1 MCVPL
6 YGVRATTVC
15 ENTLA
20 WWMEALW
27 RDKKPPANQMWCRF
41 LSGCDQCVIW
51 KWPDTLIVAGGVECV
66 PPPPPP
72 IHFLHPFTIR
82 MELFWVQ
89 IGFHQLLSAPQQ
101 TADEGDIPHSSCFPS
116 RKCYKTSPNDV
127 RRFFFKLLSL
137 VLSNVW
143 TIYGRQLSTKA
154 SVAHSVSATSTPE
167 HWTTFSCL
175 MCFCV
180 SWLFIHLFCLYL
192 TSDLAKRQMEK
203 K

>member
-66 PPPPPP
+66 PPPPLPYTFFTP
-72 IHFLHPFTIR
+72 SPLGWSYFESRLGSISCCLHHNRQLMRGIFHIHHVSLQGNVIKR
-82 MELFWVQ
+82 VLMMW
-89 IGFHQLLSAPQQ
+89 
-101 TADEGDIPHSSCFPS
+101 EG
-116 RKCYKTSPNDV
+116 
-127 RRFFFKLLSL
+127 FFFKLLSL

>member
-1 MCVPL
+1 
-6 YGVRATTVC
+6 
-15 ENTLA
+15 
-20 WWMEALW
+20 
-27 RDKKPPANQMWCRF
+27 
-41 LSGCDQCVIW
+41 
-51 KWPDTLIVAGGVECV
+51 
-66 PPPPPP
+66 
-72 IHFLHPFTIR
+72 

-116 RKCYKTSPNDV
+116 RKCYKTTPNDV

-167 HWTTFSCL
+167 HWTTLSCL

-192 TSDLAKRQMEK
+192 TSDPAKRLMQK
-203 K
+203 KIGGKINRNKQTQLMQFISPISMYASRSCREIQQLTYCVLCSCLSNDGLGWPTD